1 MNYLKTIYNSIKRL
15 YNLYLQ
21 LKIEEEKNRIAKIKY
36 DKFKKELEDAE
47 ENYILSY
54 YDDYENYQNDLN
66 LD

>member
-36 DKFKKELEDAE
+36 DKFKKKLEDAE
-47 ENYILSY
+47 EHYILSH

-66 LD
+66 LN